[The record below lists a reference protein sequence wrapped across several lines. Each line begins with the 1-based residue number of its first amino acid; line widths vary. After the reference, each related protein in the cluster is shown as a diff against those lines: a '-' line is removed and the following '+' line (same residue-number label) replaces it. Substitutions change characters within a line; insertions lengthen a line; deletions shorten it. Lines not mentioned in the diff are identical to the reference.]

1 MEGRLARGHG
11 TVKYSVADRQNAH
24 TLTIGEGG
32 AYIPGDTPGIE
43 KGLSV
48 KPVINGIGAHLPER
62 VVTNDDLSHIVDTSD
77 EWIYSH
83 TGIRARRIAGDSVA
97 TSDLAVEASRRAI
110 ARSSIEPD
118 EIDLVLL
125 ATSTP
130 DYPGLPATASIVQD
144 KLGILEAGAMDLV
157 AACSGF
163 VYALDTARA
172 YVVSGT
178 ARNVLV
184 IGSEVYSRILNWE
197 DRSTCVL
204 FGDGAG
210 SVIVSAAEDEVADG
224 RGILDGYLRSKGS
237 GYHTLWRKAGGSR
250 NPVAPENES
259 DRFLSM
265 DGRAVYNFAVSA
277 IIETIDALLSRH
289 RLTMDDVAY
298 VVPHQANLR
307 IIQAACKRA
316 GFPEGKFFTNLER
329 YANTSAAS
337 IPIAM
342 EELAAGGRVSPGDL
356 LLTVGFGSG
365 LAYGGNLIR
374 W

>member
-1 MEGRLARGHG
+1 MTPE
-11 TVKYSVADRQNAH
+11 
-24 TLTIGEGG
+24 EGG
-32 AYIPGDTPGIE
+32 TYIPGDTALGRKE
-43 KGLSV
+43 LSV
-48 KPVINGIGAHLPER
+48 KPVINGIGAYLPER
-62 VVTNDDLSHIVDTSD
+62 IVTNDELSRIVDTSD

-83 TGIRARRIAGDSVA
+83 TGIKARRIAEDSIA
-97 TSDLAVEASRRAI
+97 ASDLAVEASRRAI
-110 ARSSIEPD
+110 ARSSIPAE
-118 EIDLVLL
+118 EIDLLLL

-130 DYPGLPATASIVQD
+130 DYPGLPSTASIVQD
-144 KLGILEAGAMDLV
+144 KLGIPQAGAMDLV

-163 VYALDTARA
+163 VYGIDTARV
-172 YVVSGT
+172 YVASG
-178 ARNVLV
+178 AAKNVLV

-210 SVIVSAAEDEVADG
+210 AAVVSAVEDEVADG
-224 RGILDGYLRSKGS
+224 RGVLDGYLRSKGA
-237 GYHTLWRKAGGSR
+237 GHHTLWRKAGGSR
-250 NPVAPENES
+250 NPVAPESEA

-277 IIETIDALLSRH
+277 IIETIQVLLSRQG
-289 RLTMDDVAY
+289 LTMNDVAY

-316 GFPEGKFFTNLER
+316 AFPEEKFFTNLER

-342 EELAAGGRVSPGDL
+342 EELDAARRLSPGDL